1 MLSSDKNVRYI
12 QLGGGMANATKAI
25 NGYQFIN
32 GVTTVKCSDEDFIK
46 LMRYFGRCYQAKETD
61 GKRKTDSSRPERSVP
76 PLESDVPEGGGSSA
90 GPSDD
95 GSGGNDTSSWSEKPK
110 AKRGRPK
117 RSEAPLN
124 NETSDNGDDNEAS

>member
-1 MLSSDKNVRYI
+1 
-12 QLGGGMANATKAI
+12 MANATKAI

-61 GKRKTDSSRPERSVP
+61 GKRKTDSSRPERPVP
-76 PLESDVPEGGGSSA
+76 PLESDVPEGGGSST
-90 GPSDD
+90 GSSDD
-95 GSGGNDTSSWSEKPK
+95 GPGSYDTASWSEKPK

-117 RSEAPLN
+117 RAEVTLKDETN
-124 NETSDNGDDNEAS
+124 NDGDDNEAS